1 MHVDLEL
8 LYYRKHDDDDGDDNE
23 EDDDDVSKEVPD
35 SSPALCLHVLSSL
48 PLIYW
53 LLWQYVLVDLSLLSL
68 PYPLTQDVNA
78 DSLFYHVKIPYSE
91 INWSEFST
99 SLFE

>member
-1 MHVDLEL
+1 MACVYLILLLYYPVDVQPHVDVQGIAVSIIHFNLKKKISMHVDLEL

-53 LLWQYVLVDLSLLSL
+53 LL
-68 PYPLTQDVNA
+68 
-78 DSLFYHVKIPYSE
+78 
-91 INWSEFST
+91 
-99 SLFE
+99 

>member
-8 LYYRKHDDDDGDDNE
+8 LYYRKHDGDDDDDNE
-23 EDDDDVSKEVPD
+23 DDVSKEVPD

-53 LLWQYVLVDLSLLSL
+53 LL
-68 PYPLTQDVNA
+68 
-78 DSLFYHVKIPYSE
+78 
-91 INWSEFST
+91 
-99 SLFE
+99 